1 MRWTQELA
9 KVMALLMG
17 KDTKEAL
24 DLIDSAMRDQIG
36 LDPDQLE
43 RMNHKELLDYL
54 QQKDNLNLGQIEF
67 IAGLFYEKYK
77 RSGASDKVWSPH
89 LAKAYTLLKHVHEH
103 ADTYS
108 LDRKQK
114 LDSMAREL
122 PD

>member
-1 MRWTQELA
+1 
-9 KVMALLMG
+9 MALLMG

-43 RMNHKELLDYL
+43 RMNHKELLEYL
-54 QQKDNLNLGQIEF
+54 QQKDNLHLGQIEF
-67 IAGLFYEKYK
+67 MAGLFYEKYK
-77 RSGASDKVWSPH
+77 RLKTSDKAWSPH

-108 LDRKQK
+108 FDRKQK
-114 LDSMAREL
+114 LDAMAIEL